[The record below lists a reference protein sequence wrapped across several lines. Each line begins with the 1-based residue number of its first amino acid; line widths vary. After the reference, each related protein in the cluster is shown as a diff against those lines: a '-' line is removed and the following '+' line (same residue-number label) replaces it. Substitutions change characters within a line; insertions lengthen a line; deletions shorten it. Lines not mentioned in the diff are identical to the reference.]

1 MTEQNKYLTLMKLS
15 EQLESEIGKIERGE
29 TTVKQA
35 RPLLC
40 VALEQLLQLLI
51 EHYHAS
57 VSVAE
62 IREWIYEERGLS
74 PFLERVLPN
83 FSAEDIE
90 ELQNVLEIIRLAWNI
105 FPHRCLKGKS
115 PLEMV
120 LSEEEQR

>member
-1 MTEQNKYLTLMKLS
+1 MTEEDPYLTLMKLYK
-15 EQLESEIGKIERGE
+15 QLESEIGKLERGE
-29 TTVKQA
+29 TTLKQA

-62 IREWIYEERGLS
+62 IKKWIYEERGLA

-83 FSAEDIE
+83 FPAEKIE
-90 ELQNVLEIIRLAWNI
+90 ELQNVFDIIRFSWNI

-115 PLEMV
+115 PLEMAI
-120 LSEEEQR
+120 SEE